1 MSKVIYMEDTIKLM
15 GNIDADNTQQ
25 IIASGEVIQAE
36 NPYLVIEVDDTTEVK
51 QRKLLNGEYVEELEE
66 PHTLSVITKCPSKWI
81 LQDLET
87 GQVYRGTDNSDI
99 GNQWREMIQEK
110 SQPPTR

>member
-1 MSKVIYMEDTIKLM
+1 MEDTIKLM

-99 GNQWREMIQEK
+99 NVYFFL
-110 SQPPTR
+110 SPLPPTILYTKKIKN

>member
-1 MSKVIYMEDTIKLM
+1 MQDTINMM
-15 GNIDADNTQQ
+15 GITDTDKVQQ
-25 IIASGEVIQAE
+25 IIASGEVIQSE
-36 NPYLVIEVDDTTEVK
+36 NPYLVVEVDDSVQVK
-51 QRKLLNGEYVEELEE
+51 KRKLLNGEYVEELEE
-66 PHTLSVITKCPSKWI
+66 PYTLSVITKCPSKWV

-99 GNQWREMIQEK
+99 GNQWREMIQET

>member
-1 MSKVIYMEDTIKLM
+1 MSKVIYMQDTINMM
-15 GNIDADNTQQ
+15 GSTDTDKVQQ
-25 IIASGEVIQAE
+25 IIASGEVIQSE
-36 NPYLVIEVDDTTEVK
+36 YPYLVVEVDDSVQVK
-51 QRKLLNGEYVEELEE
+51 KRKLLNGEYVEELEE
-66 PHTLSVITKCPSKWI
+66 PHTLSVITKCPSKWV